1 MDDLSYLIKKYYLD
15 SDDFSQSTSSHW
27 RKYGAFQKVKIF
39 NSHTS
44 EELDQTNLS
53 VGGGS
58 NLVEKALG
66 ILREILSE
74 IIL

>member
-1 MDDLSYLIKKYYLD
+1 MDDLSYLIKKYYLN

-27 RKYGAFQKVKIF
+27 RKYGAFQKVKIS

-44 EELDQTNLS
+44 EKLEQTNLS
-53 VGGGS
+53 VGGDS
-58 NLVEKALG
+58 NLAEKVLG

-74 IIL
+74 IQL